1 MQRSNSNP
9 TTSLTKRRS
18 FRGWL
23 KRVTLPNGSQ
33 RKVGPD
39 NMPKGGVFGIPL
51 VMSIKYAKT
60 TVGYIDEDNIKHTK
74 AGAIPIIVAKCG
86 SFLKKNALDVE
97 GIFRISGS
105 AKRVNALEFQ
115 FDQSTSSY
123 GLDLNWE
130 GYTVHDAASL
140 FRRYLNRLP
149 DPVIPFQYYQQFR
162 DVMSSNPP
170 KDTEQRIELFQKL
183 IQSLEPAHQH
193 LLLYLL
199 DILNLFATAEAET
212 KMDIPNL
219 AAVFSPGILR
229 HPDHNT
235 PIQYKISQHVIE
247 FLIEFQ
253 KLFTMQLLVPSRVKK
268 TASSIVPPVPLLLPS
283 SVGNQLSPPPV
294 PLHVANPSAPS
305 IKSSLA
311 PSSIDNNS
319 FIDSPLEITQ
329 QRNVQS
335 QPQPQQTND
344 LGDKLIRLATPYYRI
359 LRQKITELGLYV
371 EPIVAK
377 PIALL
382 ACFSILFVTAAVVV
396 YELYLAATL
405 VSFEP
410 LMFFTGLASY
420 WGLLYHSLTA
430 NEPISE
436 KTLTSIDPLENT
448 VEQPTEYVAQEDERE
463 VCDIYPVMDDVTEE
477 AMMKDESMSEWRDL
491 LARSW
496 KDEEPSSSSS
506 ASIFAA
512 DNDSVMSRSSRFN
525 EEEDFAPPSDGS
537 SSSDEDEDLGFD
549 PATLEAYFTQYDKEK
564 TDQIKRDA
572 ELAQKLQIEEQK
584 ARDENNPFV
593 VETMAVGKAPIDAF
607 DDDKVTTPT
616 DKEAWKIRV
625 FRDQ

>member
-199 DILNLFATAEAET
+199 DFLNLFATAEAET

-382 ACFSILFVTAAVVV
+382 ACFSILFVTVAVVI

-420 WGLLYHSLTA
+420 WGLLYH
-430 NEPISE
+430 N
-436 KTLTSIDPLENT
+436 
-448 VEQPTEYVAQEDERE
+448 
-463 VCDIYPVMDDVTEE
+463 
-477 AMMKDESMSEWRDL
+477 
-491 LARSW
+491 
-496 KDEEPSSSSS
+496 EEPSSSSS